1 MKIFCWANFQHL
13 IHAMHS
19 QNRSAGESIKN
30 SIDSRSHQQ
39 SH

>member
-1 MKIFCWANFQHL
+1 MKTFCWANFQHL
-13 IHAMHS
+13 IHAIHS
-19 QNRSAGESIKN
+19 QNRSAESIKN